1 MNGQGT
7 LGRCRLR
14 HGGDPCLMDIE
25 GGEDVVVHGV
35 GFSHCELVGAELAL
49 RIATGGR
56 DCGWII
62 KVCSRRM
69 KSM

>member
-1 MNGQGT
+1 M
-7 LGRCRLR
+7 
-14 HGGDPCLMDIE
+14 MDIA

-56 DCGWII
+56 DCAGSSE
-62 KVCSRRM
+62 CAAGE
-69 KSM
+69 